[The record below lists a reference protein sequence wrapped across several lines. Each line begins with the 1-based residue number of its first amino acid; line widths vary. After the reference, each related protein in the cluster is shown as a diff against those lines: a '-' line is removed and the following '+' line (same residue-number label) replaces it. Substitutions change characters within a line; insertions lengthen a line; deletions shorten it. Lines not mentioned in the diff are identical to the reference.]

1 MYDNRKY
8 VELNENGIV
17 KRIHDIQAE
26 LILEGLQSRG
36 LTKSLDAM
44 KTLLENDIPK
54 LRIEIKKRN
63 KLVGILNY
71 ILIFLGAL
79 LLLYIF
85 IPNRLNFELLGN
97 LENKVGFI
105 DSTMSIIVGLIV
117 SFISISLWAKQRSQ
131 NSVRS
136 ITDDIHQLVHRID
149 MYQLGKKHSQILGKK
164 PDQIIEGSKAIDN
177 KKLSTY
183 INSIYV
189 AMQICGKMAALVY
202 HNSDDDSIT
211 QSARHLEV
219 ISHQK
224 SSHIFEFWKNYL
236 IILK

>member
-1 MYDNRKY
+1 MYNKRKD
-8 VELNENGIV
+8 VELNEEGIW
-17 KRIHDIQAE
+17 KRIKDIKKD
-26 LILEGLQSRG
+26 LKLVGVQSKG
-36 LTKSLDAM
+36 LTTSLNAM
-44 KTLLENDIPK
+44 EALLKNDIPK

-97 LENKVGFI
+97 LENKIGFI

-149 MYQLGKKHSQILGKK
+149 MYQLGKKPSQILGKK
-164 PDQIIEGSKAIDN
+164 PDQIMEGSIAIDN

>member
-1 MYDNRKY
+1 MYHNRKY

-17 KRIHDIQAE
+17 KRIHDLQAE
-26 LILEGLQSRG
+26 LILEGLQTKG

-44 KTLLENDIPK
+44 KVLLENDIPK
-54 LRIEIKKRN
+54 LRSEIKKRN

-79 LLLYIF
+79 LLFYIF

-149 MYQLGKKHSQILGKK
+149 MYQLGKK
-164 PDQIIEGSKAIDN
+164 PDQIIDGSKAIDN

-224 SSHIFEFWKNYL
+224 STHIFEFWKNYL

>member
-1 MYDNRKY
+1 MYNKRKD
-8 VELNENGIV
+8 VELNEEGIW
-17 KRIHDIQAE
+17 KRIKDIKKD
-26 LILEGLQSRG
+26 LKLVGVQSKG
-36 LTKSLDAM
+36 LTTSLNAM
-44 KTLLENDIPK
+44 EALLKNDIPK

-136 ITDDIHQLVHRID
+136 ITDDIHHLVHRID
-149 MYQLGKKHSQILGKK
+149 MYQLGKK
-164 PDQIIEGSKAIDN
+164 PDQII
-177 KKLSTY
+177 
-183 INSIYV
+183 
-189 AMQICGKMAALVY
+189 
-202 HNSDDDSIT
+202 
-211 QSARHLEV
+211 
-219 ISHQK
+219 
-224 SSHIFEFWKNYL
+224 
-236 IILK
+236 

>member
-63 KLVGILNY
+63 KIVGFFNY

-79 LLLYIF
+79 LLLYVF
-85 IPNRLNFELLGN
+85 IPNKLNFELFGN

-149 MYQLGKKHSQILGKK
+149 MYQLGKK
-164 PDQIIEGSKAIDN
+164 PNQIIDGSNAIDN
-177 KKLSTY
+177 RKLSAY
-183 INSIYV
+183 INR
-189 AMQICGKMAALVY
+189 AL
-202 HNSDDDSIT
+202 SDKLDVPLVGT
-211 QSARHLEV
+211 
-219 ISHQK
+219 
-224 SSHIFEFWKNYL
+224 
-236 IILK
+236 

>member
-1 MYDNRKY
+1 MYNNRKY
-8 VELNENGIV
+8 VELNEEGIL
-17 KRIHDIQAE
+17 KRIEDIKKDLKLVGVQTK
-26 LILEGLQSRG
+26 G
-36 LTKSLDAM
+36 LTTSLEAM
-44 KTLLENDIPK
+44 EALLKIDIPK

-136 ITDDIHQLVHRID
+136 ITDDIHQLVH
-149 MYQLGKKHSQILGKK
+149 
-164 PDQIIEGSKAIDN
+164 
-177 KKLSTY
+177 
-183 INSIYV
+183 
-189 AMQICGKMAALVY
+189 
-202 HNSDDDSIT
+202 
-211 QSARHLEV
+211 
-219 ISHQK
+219 
-224 SSHIFEFWKNYL
+224 
-236 IILK
+236 

>member
-1 MYDNRKY
+1 MNNNRKY
-8 VELNENGIV
+8 VELNEEGIL
-17 KRIHDIQAE
+17 KRIEDIKKDLKLVGVQTK
-26 LILEGLQSRG
+26 G
-36 LTKSLDAM
+36 LTTSLEAM
-44 KTLLENDIPK
+44 EALLKIDIPK

-149 MYQLGKKHSQILGKK
+149 MYQLGKK

>member
-1 MYDNRKY
+1 MYNNRSY
-8 VELNENGIV
+8 VELNEKGIV
-17 KRIHDIQAE
+17 KRIRDLQAE
-26 LILEGLQSRG
+26 LVLAGLQIKG

-44 KTLLENDIPK
+44 KALLENDIPK

-136 ITDDIHQLVHRID
+136 ITDDIHQ
-149 MYQLGKKHSQILGKK
+149 Q
-164 PDQIIEGSKAIDN
+164 
-177 KKLSTY
+177 
-183 INSIYV
+183 
-189 AMQICGKMAALVY
+189 
-202 HNSDDDSIT
+202 
-211 QSARHLEV
+211 
-219 ISHQK
+219 
-224 SSHIFEFWKNYL
+224 
-236 IILK
+236 

>member
-1 MYDNRKY
+1 
-8 VELNENGIV
+8 
-17 KRIHDIQAE
+17 
-26 LILEGLQSRG
+26 
-36 LTKSLDAM
+36 
-44 KTLLENDIPK
+44 
-54 LRIEIKKRN
+54 
-63 KLVGILNY
+63 
-71 ILIFLGAL
+71 
-79 LLLYIF
+79 
-85 IPNRLNFELLGN
+85 
-97 LENKVGFI
+97 
-105 DSTMSIIVGLIV
+105 
-117 SFISISLWAKQRSQ
+117 
-131 NSVRS
+131 
-136 ITDDIHQLVHRID
+136 
-149 MYQLGKKHSQILGKK
+149 MYQLGKKPSQILGKK

>member
-63 KLVGILNY
+63 KIVGFFNY

-79 LLLYIF
+79 LLLYVF
-85 IPNRLNFELLGN
+85 IPNKLNFEL
-97 LENKVGFI
+97 F
-105 DSTMSIIVGLIV
+105 
-117 SFISISLWAKQRSQ
+117 
-131 NSVRS
+131 
-136 ITDDIHQLVHRID
+136 
-149 MYQLGKKHSQILGKK
+149 
-164 PDQIIEGSKAIDN
+164 
-177 KKLSTY
+177 
-183 INSIYV
+183 
-189 AMQICGKMAALVY
+189 
-202 HNSDDDSIT
+202 
-211 QSARHLEV
+211 
-219 ISHQK
+219 
-224 SSHIFEFWKNYL
+224 
-236 IILK
+236 